1 MPFIG
6 GLLQCIVCTGAWV
19 GLGLMTV
26 LPTTSLF
33 SPGFRVAGVA
43 DGAVL
48 LGWTLA
54 ATWAIGRG
62 LGDAD

>member
-1 MPFIG
+1 
-6 GLLQCIVCTGAWV
+6 
-19 GLGLMTV
+19 MTV